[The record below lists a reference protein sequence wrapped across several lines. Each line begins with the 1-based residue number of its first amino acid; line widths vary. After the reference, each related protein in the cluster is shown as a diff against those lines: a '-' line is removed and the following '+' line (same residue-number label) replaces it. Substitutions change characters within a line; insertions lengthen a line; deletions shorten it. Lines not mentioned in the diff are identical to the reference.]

1 MEELL
6 NYYSNLLIIQYNGK
20 PKAKATIELL
30 TWVMYANLI
39 FLQIQNAFNWRFA
52 LKDQLDIIG
61 KWVGVDK
68 FYDGS
73 LFGYQ
78 AWFSLI
84 DWNKEPDVLQG
95 GFSTFENFDTLS
107 GGFLGYNNVS
117 TEKNELAPTD
127 FSRLIGLKIIKN
139 NINYTAKNIDI
150 AIWNY
155 FDGKVYTEW
164 DLANKELIYHHVV
177 EYTTFMQV
185 AAYKNV
191 LPVPS
196 GIRLELRG
204 DIND

>member
-6 NYYSNLLIIQYNGK
+6 KYYSNLLIVQYNGK

-30 TWVMYANLI
+30 TWVMFANLI
-39 FLQIQNAFNWRFA
+39 FLQIQNAFNWRMA
-52 LKDQLDIIG
+52 LKSQLDIIG

-68 FYDGS
+68 FYDGN

-95 GFSTFENFDTLS
+95 GFSTFENFDTLQ
-107 GGFLGYNNVS
+107 GGFLGYDNIS
-117 TEKNELAPTD
+117 TAKNELSPDD

-139 NINYTAKNIDI
+139 NINHTAKIIDI
-150 AIWNY
+150 AIWHY
-155 FDGKVYTEW
+155 FDGNVYTEW
-164 DLANKELIYHHVV
+164 DLPNKELIYHHTAG
-177 EYTTFMQV
+177 YTTFMQV
-185 AAYKNV
+185 AAYKNA